1 MIEYLSDLNEK
12 WMVRKVSICSFGPVW
27 SRFGKSSFSFSFRK
41 YSDPGNFVKIQEIF
55 ENSENGVRETLFSE
69 DFIWSNI
76 CRIYMKSWQW
86 ERSNSVLFDLFYSLF
101 VGPFAP
107 DQWAK
112 LIRSNYSGAC
122 DGITTGWKTF
132 RSGPKILTSHPIRST
147 NRTPPPYLGH
157 EIWISCQ
164 NRGDLCRKVKGIMGN
179 LLIGRKNSNV

>member
-1 MIEYLSDLNEK
+1 MIWSDFGKNSFSLIFSKIFDWGNFVEFHEKIEKCWNWCQRNFIFRGLNMIEYLSDLNEK

-76 CRIYMKSWQW
+76 YRIYMKSWQW

-112 LIRSNYSGAC
+112 IMPKYDDFVWKLTIIRVVTLQVA
-122 DGITTGWKTF
+122 
-132 RSGPKILTSHPIRST
+132 
-147 NRTPPPYLGH
+147 
-157 EIWISCQ
+157 
-164 NRGDLCRKVKGIMGN
+164 
-179 LLIGRKNSNV
+179 

>member
-1 MIEYLSDLNEK
+1 MILVRIHFHSFSAKFSTEEISSNFMKKSKNAGNWCQRNFIFRGLNMIEYLSDLNEK

-76 CRIYMKSWQW
+76 CRIYMKSSQW
-86 ERSNSVLFDLFYSLF
+86 ERSKSELFDLFYSLF
-101 VGPFAP
+101 VGSFAP

-112 LIRSNYSGAC
+112 I
-122 DGITTGWKTF
+122 
-132 RSGPKILTSHPIRST
+132 IL
-147 NRTPPPYLGH
+147 LV
-157 EIWISCQ
+157 
-164 NRGDLCRKVKGIMGN
+164 RKWWSEDV
-179 LLIGRKNSNV
+179 LVW